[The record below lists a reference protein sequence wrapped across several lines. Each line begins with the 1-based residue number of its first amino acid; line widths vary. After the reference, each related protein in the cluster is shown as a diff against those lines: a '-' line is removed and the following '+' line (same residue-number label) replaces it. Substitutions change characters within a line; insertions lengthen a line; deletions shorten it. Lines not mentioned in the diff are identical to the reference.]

1 MAQTGRLVKNRTEIT
16 KINGHLFQLRMNV
29 NLVSNVLGELLYLYK
44 KESIHLMMDM
54 FRHTG
59 NFLVRTSITTHV
71 CRNSRQVTTFFLD
84 SMQ

>member
-44 KESIHLMMDM
+44 KK
-54 FRHTG
+54 RHSTNDG
-59 NFLVRTSITTHV
+59 HV
-71 CRNSRQVTTFFLD
+71 
-84 SMQ
+84 